1 MKRPRILLA
10 DDHPIVAEGLRKLLD
25 SEFDIVGAAPDG
37 RALLRAAQN
46 LRPDVVLLDISMPQL
61 NGIEAARRLRKTV
74 PRTKVVF
81 LTMHSDADYVAEA
94 IRSGASGYVLK
105 KSAVSELV
113 TAIHEALK
121 GRLYIT
127 PLVTNGIPGSLLAS
141 SVGRKRS
148 SSDPTPRQREVLQLL
163 AEGHTTKE
171 IAATLHISIKTV
183 ECHRSLIGQKLGIRG
198 IAELTKYAIKRG
210 IVR

>member
-1 MKRPRILLA
+1 MKRPRLLLA
-10 DDHPIVAEGLRKLLD
+10 DDHTVVVEGLRRLLEP
-25 SEFDIVGAAPDG
+25 EFDIVGTVPDG
-37 RALLRAAQN
+37 QALLKAAQE
-46 LRPDVVLLDISMPQL
+46 LHPDVVLLDISMPLL
-61 NGIEAARRLRKTV
+61 NGIEAAHHLRRTV
-74 PRTKVVF
+74 PRTKLVF

-105 KSAVSELV
+105 KSAASELV
-113 TAIHEALK
+113 AAIREALK

-127 PLVTNGIPGSLLAS
+127 PLVTNGVPGSLLAR

-183 ECHRSLIGQKLGIRG
+183 ECHRSLIAQKLGIRG